1 MKTALRAAGS
11 LLVLAGFVF
20 LGLAVM
26 GAGKGPGASA
36 GGEVTCSLQ
45 VREKLITGA
54 YKVYGLK
61 DKGLWLAK
69 AVFHNEMNAPVK
81 DLKVRYKLGDYAD
94 WCSWQEYPE
103 LVPSQTVCD
112 LYFPILS
119 SKCAQL
125 TSRSPAEL
133 QMEFEYVTASGE
145 KKQEQKAQ
153 RLTLM
158 GRREFFFTD
167 LKEEEKTGSFQDQD
181 TYSPLLAA
189 WVTAA
194 DMPVAG
200 LASLANKRAGGVA
213 AGADDKEC
221 LAAMEQCY
229 EIMRDIK
236 ITYQHPA
243 NAVDMSKSYEPLEV
257 QSLQYPRDTIEKRS
271 GTCID
276 LAILYASMLNSI
288 GIKGVLVCLDGHCF
302 PMAISPSGGLI
313 PVEATCVGGGPGKS
327 NDFATAL
334 KIAAKEWGNLQK
346 TGRFDVVKCQECW
359 AEGIAPAEL
368 EALPADILERWN
380 IREAELKKTGAEPPP
395 PEVVTPS
402 RAAMAQ
408 GEWAC
413 TVTQANGTSVQGT
426 ATVSVKGQ
434 QVQLVWVAQYSLTGP
449 DGASHQAREQNSFQG
464 AVAGQVVTLVCRQ
477 AAWTLDGVS
486 MRPQGL
492 PLTLRVQL
500 TADGRS
506 AQGAVSNVMGQS
518 AQVSMTAP

>member
-11 LLVLAGFVF
+11 LLVLVGLVF
-20 LGLAVM
+20 FALALT
-26 GAGKGPGASA
+26 GKNQAVSPSGD
-36 GGEVTCSLQ
+36 VTCRMQ
-45 VREKLITGA
+45 VREKLISGA

-61 DKGLWLAK
+61 DQGLWLAK

-94 WCSWQEYPE
+94 WCSWQEYPQ
-103 LVPSQTVCD
+103 LVPTQTVCD

-125 TSRSPAEL
+125 TSRTPAEL

-145 KKQEQKAQ
+145 KKQVQKSE

-213 AGADDKEC
+213 AGEDDKQC

-243 NAVDMSKSYEPLEV
+243 NMVDQSKSYEPLEV

-302 PMAISPSGGLI
+302 PMAVSPSGTPI

-327 NDFATAL
+327 YDFVKAVQ
-334 KIAAKEWGNLQK
+334 IAAKEWGGLQK
-346 TGRFDVVKCQECW
+346 TGRFDLVRCQECW
-359 AEGIAPAEL
+359 AQGIAPAEL
-368 EALPADILERWN
+368 EPLPANILELWN
-380 IREAELKKTGAEPPP
+380 IREAELKKTEPQPAP
-395 PEVVTPS
+395 PEPAPPAQAS
-402 RAAMAQ
+402 MAQ

-413 TVTQANGTSVQGT
+413 TVTQANGTSVQGAAAVT
-426 ATVSVKGQ
+426 VKGP

-449 DGASHQAREQNSFQG
+449 DDRSHQAHEQNSFQG
-464 AVAGQVVTLVCRQ
+464 AIAGQVVTLICRQ
-477 AAWTLDGVS
+477 AIWTLDGVN

-492 PLTLRVQL
+492 PMTLRVQL
-500 TADGRS
+500 AADGRS
-506 AQGAVSNVMGQS
+506 AQGAVTNVMGQS
-518 AQVSMTAP
+518 AQVTMTAP